1 MSGISGIGS
10 SGNLQ
15 QVSGSNPFA
24 KVKQD
29 FDALGSALDSGNLTD
44 AKKAF
49 AQLQKDAPSQGGK
62 KNPLSDTIDSL
73 GKALDSGDLK
83 GAQDAYGKIK
93 EAMSQ
98 KQPTGG
104 QGGGAGGAGG
114 ASGASGAGGG
124 SSSNKTY
131 DVKDTNKD
139 GTVSAMEELVY
150 DLAHSQQAK
159 NGQLTQ
165 ATQATSN
172 STANGVA
179 GETIDIQA

>member
-24 KVKQD
+24 KLKQD
-29 FDALGSALDSGNLTD
+29 FEALGSALDSGNLTD

-98 KQPTGG
+98 KPPTGG
-104 QGGGAGGAGG
+104 QGGGAD
-114 ASGASGAGGG
+114 GG
-124 SSSNKTY
+124 SSSNTTY
-131 DVKDTNKD
+131 AVKDTNKD
-139 GTVSAMEELVY
+139 GTVSSMEEFVY

-159 NGQLTQ
+159 KGQS
-165 ATQATSN
+165 TQATSN